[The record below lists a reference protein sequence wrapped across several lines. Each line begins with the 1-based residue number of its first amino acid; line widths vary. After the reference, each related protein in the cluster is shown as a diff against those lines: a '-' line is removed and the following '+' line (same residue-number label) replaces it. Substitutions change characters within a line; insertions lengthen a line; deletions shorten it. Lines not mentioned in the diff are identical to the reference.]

1 MRFYNSR
8 FLPNDDIISIV
19 YISLLEDVLKSA
31 GYAPPKNCGLAHD
44 LTDFRQRISPDE
56 YMDTLER
63 MLNTTT
69 ASGLGFEYGK
79 RLDMAA
85 AGTVGQLIMSCRD
98 IKQALESFLNYSPL
112 LSLPI
117 QFDISPEENRYHAEI
132 TRICPRETSNPVKWF
147 LTESFLYC
155 WLHQARFLSG
165 KPLVFESVSVT
176 YARPPHW
183 RMYKNLL
190 GCDVEFGA
198 TTTSVSADRD
208 YMTSRILTSN
218 EPVRA
223 LKERHC
229 RNILQ
234 KWQSRLSIEEQ
245 IVSTLMDTLP
255 RTPSLECMAE
265 KLNQS
270 RSTLCRKLRDSNT
283 TYQAIVDN
291 FRRDMAVELL
301 KNTDLTICEV
311 TEKLG
316 FSDDSNFRRAFK
328 KWTGITPS
336 DIRGGNIP
344 PADAAAK

>member
-8 FLPNDDIISIV
+8 FSLKDDIISIV

-31 GYAPPKNCGLAHD
+31 GYAPAKNCGLAQD
-44 LTDFRQRISPDE
+44 LTDFRQRISPAE

-63 MLNTTT
+63 MLNPTV

-79 RLDMAA
+79 LLDMSAA
-85 AGTVGQLIMSCRD
+85 STVGQLMMSSRD
-98 IKQALESFLNYSPL
+98 IKQVFESFLNYYPL
-112 LSLPI
+112 LSLSM
-117 QFDISPEENRYHAEI
+117 QFDVSSENGCYRAEI
-132 TRICPRETSNPVKWF
+132 NRICPRETSNAVKWF
-147 LTESFLYC
+147 LTECLLYC
-155 WLHQARFLSG
+155 WLHQARYLSG
-165 KPLVFESVSVT
+165 KPLAFESVSIT
-176 YARPPHW
+176 YERPPHW
-183 RMYKNLL
+183 RMYKTMF

-198 TTTSVSADRD
+198 STTSVTTDRD
-208 YMTSRILTSN
+208 FMASRILTSN
-218 EPVRA
+218 ESVRA

-229 RNILQ
+229 NVVLQ

-255 RTPSLECMAE
+255 KTPSLECMAE

-270 RSTLCRKLRDSNT
+270 RSTLCRKLRDNNSS
-283 TYQAIVDN
+283 YQTIVDN
-291 FRRDMAVELL
+291 FRQELAVDLL

-328 KWTGITPS
+328 KWTGVTPS
-336 DIRGGNIP
+336 DIRGGDTP
-344 PADAAAK
+344 SAASAE